1 MRLSAY
7 IVPTLKEDPADA
19 VVKSHRLMIRAGL
32 IRKESA
38 GMYAYLPL
46 GLRALRK
53 VTAIIRDEMDKA
65 GAMECL
71 MPELT
76 SAELWKESG
85 RWDTMGPEMF
95 RITDRNSLEYALGPT
110 HEEAFT
116 ALVRSVV
123 SSYRELP
130 VNVYQINTKFRDE
143 IRPRFGVIRSK
154 EFIMKD
160 AYSFDIDA
168 DGLDLSYR
176 KMAGAYRNIFRR
188 CGLETIPV
196 QADSGAMGGS
206 GSEEF
211 MVASEVGEETLLICP
226 SCTYRANQERAAMKR
241 EVPERYFESG
251 TYEEVYTPDTGT
263 IHDLVSFFDL
273 TPDHFLKSILYL
285 ADGEAVMAV
294 VTGDR
299 EINEV
304 KLKNHLQ
311 CTELELADDEMVQ
324 RVTGA
329 PVGFAGPVNDY
340 KIRTVCDEAVC
351 HLRDAIT
358 GANKKDYHFKHVD
371 PGRDFSVDDCA
382 DIITVNAGDPCP
394 ECSAMLSTRKGI
406 EVGHIFKLGDK
417 YTRTMNVTVLDRN
430 GKAVT
435 PVMGCYGIG
444 VTRTLAAVV
453 EQHNDDKGLIW
464 PVSVAPFEIHL
475 VGIAKGEEQN
485 AQIDDLYESMVMSGL
500 DVLYDD
506 RKASP
511 GVKFADADLIGL
523 PVRVTCGRSFF
534 TNGEVEIKV
543 RKSGEQVNAAA
554 DTLNETLSSI
564 LKSLETGA

>member
-7 IVPTLKEDPADA
+7 ILPTLKEDPADA
-19 VVKSHRLMIRAGL
+19 VVSSHRLMMRAGL

-38 GMYAYLPL
+38 GMYVYLPL
-46 GLRALRK
+46 GVRALRK
-53 VTAIIRDEMDKA
+53 ISDIVRDEMDKS
-65 GAMECL
+65 GALECL

-76 SAELWKESG
+76 SADLWKESG

-95 RITDRNSLEYALGPT
+95 RITDRNSQEYALGPT

-116 ALVRSVV
+116 AMVRSAV

-160 AYSFDIDA
+160 AYSFDIDQE
-168 DGLDLSYR
+168 GLDRSYD
-176 KMAGAYRNIFRR
+176 KMAVAYRNIFDR

-226 SCTYRANQERAAMKR
+226 ACTYRANQERAEMKR
-241 EVPERYFESG
+241 TVPEKYFESG
-251 TYEEVYTPDTGT
+251 TVEEVHTPDIRTIDELTG
-263 IHDLVSFFDL
+263 FFDL
-273 TPDHFLKSILYL
+273 EPRNFLKSIIYL

-299 EINEV
+299 DINEV
-304 KLKNHLQ
+304 KLKNYLG
-311 CTELELADDEMVQ
+311 CLELELADDAAVEK
-324 RVTGA
+324 VTGA
-329 PVGFAGPVNDY
+329 PVGFAGPVNDFD
-340 KIRTVCDEAVC
+340 IHIVCDKAVE
-351 HLRDAIT
+351 HVRDAVT
-358 GANKKDYHFKHVD
+358 GANKKDYHLKHVD
-371 PGRDFSVDDCA
+371 PGRDFSVENCA
-382 DIITVNAGDPCP
+382 DIVTVQKGDACP
-394 ECSAMLSTRKGI
+394 QCGSPLDERKGI
-406 EVGHIFKLGDK
+406 EVGHIFKLGSK
-417 YTRTMNVTVLDRN
+417 YTDSMNVTVLDQN

-453 EQHNDDKGLIW
+453 EQHNDQNGLMW
-464 PVSVAPFEIHL
+464 PASVAPFDVHL
-475 VGIAKGEEQN
+475 VGIGKGEDQKE
-485 AQIDDLYESMVMSGL
+485 QIDGIYTLLMDAGF

-523 PVRVTCGRSFF
+523 PVRITCGRSYF
-534 TNGEVEIKV
+534 NDGKLEVKV
-543 RKSGEQVNAAA
+543 RKTGEQINVKA
-554 DTLNETLSSI
+554 DETAETLRGL
-564 LKSLETGA
+564 LKTL